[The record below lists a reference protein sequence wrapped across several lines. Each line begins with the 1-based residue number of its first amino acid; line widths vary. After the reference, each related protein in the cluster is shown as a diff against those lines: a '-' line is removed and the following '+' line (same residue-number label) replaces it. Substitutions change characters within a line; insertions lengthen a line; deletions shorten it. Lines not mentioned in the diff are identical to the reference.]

1 MQAHSYD
8 EVEAFQQLATG
19 LVINVGTLTPDWVAS
34 MELAAKTA
42 NKLGKPWVLD
52 PVGAGATPFRT
63 QARHVTCSLTDLCCL
78 VLMLSYRYHKFNVT
92 VLKGALACCG
102 VHLCVS
108 DNHRH
113 CIQLRRLHVA
123 AQRQYSMFCSC
134 KAVSTPVHE
143 VPPHCAMCSQTLL
156 VPA

>member
-1 MQAHSYD
+1 MTADAARTMHCVGQRLRRYPVQAHSYD

-78 VLMLSYRYHKFNVT
+78 VS
-92 VLKGALACCG
+92 G
-102 VHLCVS
+102 
-108 DNHRH
+108 
-113 CIQLRRLHVA
+113 
-123 AQRQYSMFCSC
+123 
-134 KAVSTPVHE
+134 
-143 VPPHCAMCSQTLL
+143 
-156 VPA
+156 